1 MKTTAT
7 QLIYENLTN
16 LFYLLHIEE
25 ESFALVMT
33 NILWIFSIVLEN
45 LLQSQPTVAWLV
57 SFD

>member
-16 LFYLLHIEE
+16 YCTCYTKEG

-33 NILWIFSIVLEN
+33 NILWIFSIVLKN

>member
-16 LFYLLHIEE
+16 LFYLLHIEA
-25 ESFALVMT
+25 ESFALLMT
-33 NILWIFSIVLEN
+33 NILWIFSIVLKN
-45 LLQSQPTVAWLV
+45 LLQSQPTVVSLV

>member
-16 LFYLLHIEE
+16 LFYLLHIEG

-33 NILWIFSIVLEN
+33 NILWIFSIVLKN